1 MVWRSIVP
9 TPRSLSSC
17 SAVLSASLQC
27 WCPGQTGPVGK
38 LKTQVISTHADN
50 KYTCRQYV
58 HNTCRQYVHMQ
69 TICTHADNKYT
80 CRKCLVE
87 VLVHMQTIKCL
98 VEVFTHADTHINYT
112 HNEKVS

>member
-58 HNTCRQYVHMQ
+58 HMQ
-69 TICTHADNKYT
+69 TISTHADNKYT

-98 VEVFTHADTHINYT
+98 VEVFTQTHT
-112 HNEKVS
+112 H